1 MRYWLFLCY
10 CLTLPLQAEDTAT
23 ACGNAADCVAEQ
35 QLQLSLA
42 LGYGQR
48 SNPLHGG
55 EMLPLVLLP
64 GLYYYSEYWFFDNGK
79 LGTSWQLSPS
89 WSLSLVGQLNAEKG
103 YFQKWFSGN
112 AFQLRSSHANFSTPT
127 LQDERFG
134 PAQASVREISKRPTA
149 FDAGLQLDWFGDNWQ
164 VQTQLWQDI
173 SNKYQGQHASI
184 AAARSFDTVSGNWQL
199 NAKLHWK
206 SAKLIDTYY
215 GIDNNEPF
223 YLPRYNGKASW
234 QPELR
239 LSWQYPLSQRT
250 ALLAFVRYLHLD
262 DAMTD
267 SPLLQ
272 DNNVT
277 TWFFG
282 ISYRLF

>member
-23 ACGNAADCVAEQ
+23 ACGNTTDCVAEQ
-35 QLQLSLA
+35 QLHLSLA

-55 EMLPLVLLP
+55 EKLPLVLLP
-64 GLYYYSEYWFFDNGK
+64 DLYYYSEYWFFDNGK
-79 LGTSWQLSPS
+79 LGTSWQLSPN

-112 AFQLRSSHANFSTPT
+112 AFQLQSSHASFSTPT

-164 VQTQLWQDI
+164 LQTQLWQDI

-184 AAARSFDTVSGNWQL
+184 GANRSFETVSGNWQL
-199 NAKLHWK
+199 NARLYWK

>member
-23 ACGNAADCVAEQ
+23 ACGNTTDCVAEQ
-35 QLQLSLA
+35 QLHLSLA

-55 EMLPLVLLP
+55 EKLPLVLLP
-64 GLYYYSEYWFFDNGK
+64 DLYYYSEYWFFDNGK
-79 LGTSWQLSPS
+79 LGTSWQLSPN

-112 AFQLRSSHANFSTPT
+112 AFQLQSSHAGFSTPT

-164 VQTQLWQDI
+164 LQTQLWQDI

-184 AAARSFDTVSGNWQL
+184 GAGRSFDTVSGNWQL

>member
-10 CLTLPLQAEDTAT
+10 CLTLPLQAEDTAP
-23 ACGNAADCVAEQ
+23 ACGTTTDCVAEH
-35 QLQLSLA
+35 QLHLSLA

-55 EMLPLVLLP
+55 EKLPLVLLP
-64 GLYYYSEYWFFDNGK
+64 DLYYYSEYWFFDNGK
-79 LGTSWQLSPS
+79 LGTSWQLSPN

-112 AFQLRSSHANFSTPT
+112 AFQLQSSHASFSTPT

-164 VQTQLWQDI
+164 LQTQLWQDI

-184 AAARSFDTVSGNWQL
+184 GANRSFETVSGNWQL
-199 NAKLHWK
+199 NARLYWK

>member
-1 MRYWLFLCY
+1 MARTTGSNDLFNL
-10 CLTLPLQAEDTAT
+10 
-23 ACGNAADCVAEQ
+23 VH
-35 QLQLSLA
+35 SL
-42 LGYGQR
+42 
-48 SNPLHGG
+48 N
-55 EMLPLVLLP
+55 
-64 GLYYYSEYWFFDNGK
+64 
-79 LGTSWQLSPS
+79 T
-89 WSLSLVGQLNAEKG
+89 AEKG

-112 AFQLRSSHANFSTPT
+112 AFQLQSSHASFSTPT

-164 VQTQLWQDI
+164 LQTQLWQDI

-184 AAARSFDTVSGNWQL
+184 GAGRSFETVSGNWQL
-199 NAKLHWK
+199 NARLYWK

>member
-10 CLTLPLQAEDTAT
+10 CLTLPLQAEDTAP
-23 ACGNAADCVAEQ
+23 ACGNTANCVAEQ
-35 QLQLSLA
+35 QLHLSLA

-55 EMLPLVLLP
+55 EMLPLVVLP
-64 GLYYYSEYWFFDNGK
+64 DLYYYSEYWFFDNGK

-184 AAARSFDTVSGNWQL
+184 AAGRSFDTVSGNWQL

>member
-10 CLTLPLQAEDTAT
+10 CLTLPLQAEDTAP
-23 ACGNAADCVAEQ
+23 ACGNTTNCVAEQ
-35 QLQLSLA
+35 QLHLSLA

-55 EMLPLVLLP
+55 EKLPLVLLP
-64 GLYYYSEYWFFDNGK
+64 DLYYYSEYWFFDNGK
-79 LGTSWQLSPS
+79 LGTSWQLSPN

-112 AFQLRSSHANFSTPT
+112 AFQLQSSHASFSTPT

-164 VQTQLWQDI
+164 LQTQLWQDI

-184 AAARSFDTVSGNWQL
+184 GANRSFETVSGNWQL
-199 NAKLHWK
+199 NARLYWK

>member
-10 CLTLPLQAEDTAT
+10 CLTLPLQAEDTAP
-23 ACGNAADCVAEQ
+23 ACGNTANCVAEQ
-35 QLQLSLA
+35 QLHLSLA

-55 EMLPLVLLP
+55 EMLPLVVLP
-64 GLYYYSEYWFFDNGK
+64 DLYYYSEYWFFDNGK
-79 LGTSWQLSPS
+79 LDTSWQLSPS